1 VYTAK
6 IKEIQIALSTMFRS
20 TYNPFRRGVGGEYAD
35 NATTQLNKL
44 KKVSKERQRSRI
56 LEK

>member
-1 VYTAK
+1 
-6 IKEIQIALSTMFRS
+6 MFRS
-20 TYNPFRRGVGGEYAD
+20 AYNPFRRGGGEYAD

-44 KKVSKERQRSRI
+44 KKGSKERQRSRI